1 MINRLLRRL
10 SIRGRIFSLFFL
22 LLIIFTGLFIWM
34 VNRQVVLPRNLQQVT
49 ASSANI
55 ERSLLLASG
64 RLLSAR
70 INLMR
75 YITDAVPNAS
85 EALGDIDQA
94 KDLLNQALV
103 LIDEPDEAN
112 SIEAALA
119 EVEEFHTLIGRIQT
133 ARSAGMAD
141 VDAFLS
147 NAHQKGLDIEQR
159 IELIVAEN
167 SQRTIVDNEAQ
178 IAQAQR
184 QMIYLVVGTVAAIIL
199 AIGVVI
205 VIERSINQPINDLRD
220 GLEALRSGHLDT
232 LIPITGQDELSWLAR
247 TFNQMTAHIAQSYT
261 DLENRVA
268 DRTRAAESR
277 ALQLQVA
284 AEVARDAASASELDS
299 LLFRAVNLIRDRFD
313 FYHVGIF
320 LIDDLGKYAVLRAA
334 TGEAGQALLQREHK
348 LRVGEVGI
356 IGYTTGTGAA
366 RIVNDVDADFVFRR
380 DVKLPETH
388 SEMALP
394 LKVGKVVIG
403 ALDVHSNKLNAFG
416 EDDLAALQILADQL
430 AVAIKNM
437 RLVGELE
444 DRLAEI
450 DTLYRRYT
458 QDSLSRVTH
467 GSQQLG
473 FQYDLLSLQSGQ
485 QKLPADVLAKL
496 RSGQKVVMREEVQGV
511 AKSRLFAPL
520 MLYDQ
525 MIGVLGFD
533 QDDPNHLWSDDEIV
547 IIEAVSNQVILA
559 LDNARLLDET
569 QLRTDQLRL
578 LQDVTA
584 TAAGHTSLK
593 ELLADVNQ
601 KLRLGLDVERC
612 MIALVDAGGITATQ
626 ATLSSTHPVPPES
639 LLNAN
644 KISLTDN
651 RLFQEAISKRR
662 SVVQYSENEAQP
674 SPTGIQSPSKTQIY
688 TTVVIP
694 LVARDEVIGLIV
706 LESMDVLRR
715 FGDEDL
721 KLFDQLSIQI
731 STAVEVAQ
739 SIEQSAKR
747 AERERMLSNIT
758 ARMRATLDVETVMR
772 TAVDEIFQTGD
783 YSEVTVYL
791 AEE

>member
-10 SIRGRIFSLFFL
+10 SIRGRIFSFFFL

-49 ASSANI
+49 AISANI
-55 ERSLLLASG
+55 DRSLLLASG
-64 RLLSAR
+64 RVLSAR

-167 SQRTIVDNEAQ
+167 SQRAIVDNEAQ

-334 TGEAGQALLQREHK
+334 TGEAGQAL
-348 LRVGEVGI
+348 
-356 IGYTTGTGAA
+356 
-366 RIVNDVDADFVFRR
+366 
-380 DVKLPETH
+380 
-388 SEMALP
+388 
-394 LKVGKVVIG
+394 
-403 ALDVHSNKLNAFG
+403 
-416 EDDLAALQILADQL
+416 
-430 AVAIKNM
+430 
-437 RLVGELE
+437 
-444 DRLAEI
+444 
-450 DTLYRRYT
+450 
-458 QDSLSRVTH
+458 
-467 GSQQLG
+467 
-473 FQYDLLSLQSGQ
+473 
-485 QKLPADVLAKL
+485 
-496 RSGQKVVMREEVQGV
+496 
-511 AKSRLFAPL
+511 
-520 MLYDQ
+520 
-525 MIGVLGFD
+525 
-533 QDDPNHLWSDDEIV
+533 
-547 IIEAVSNQVILA
+547 
-559 LDNARLLDET
+559 
-569 QLRTDQLRL
+569 
-578 LQDVTA
+578 
-584 TAAGHTSLK
+584 
-593 ELLADVNQ
+593 
-601 KLRLGLDVERC
+601 
-612 MIALVDAGGITATQ
+612 
-626 ATLSSTHPVPPES
+626 
-639 LLNAN
+639 
-644 KISLTDN
+644 
-651 RLFQEAISKRR
+651 
-662 SVVQYSENEAQP
+662 
-674 SPTGIQSPSKTQIY
+674 
-688 TTVVIP
+688 
-694 LVARDEVIGLIV
+694 
-706 LESMDVLRR
+706 
-715 FGDEDL
+715 
-721 KLFDQLSIQI
+721 
-731 STAVEVAQ
+731 
-739 SIEQSAKR
+739 
-747 AERERMLSNIT
+747 
-758 ARMRATLDVETVMR
+758 
-772 TAVDEIFQTGD
+772 
-783 YSEVTVYL
+783 
-791 AEE
+791 